1 MSLTFLTTNRNKF
14 AEAQRFFPDVEMLPL
29 ELPEIQELDLQKI
42 IEQKLEYAIAA
53 LGESEEKEKKLGLSE
68 SCAKV
73 EQFFVEDSALYL
85 KSMNG
90 FPGPLV
96 KWMLQSMGCEG
107 IAWWAMQHHERR
119 ATARTMIGYANTIVP
134 PIEVKYFIGEVQ
146 GMIVPP
152 RGKNDF
158 GFGPIFLPDH
168 YTKTF
173 GEMTREE
180 KDTTSMRALAF
191 KKMKEYLGEVL

>member
-1 MSLTFLTTNRNKF
+1 MPLTFFTTNPNKF
-14 AEAQRFFPDVEMLPL
+14 TEAQRFFPDVEMLPL

-42 IEQKLEYAIAA
+42 IEHKLEYAIAA
-53 LGESEEKEKKLGLSE
+53 LDKAAENSRALEPS
-68 SCAKV
+68 AKV
-73 EQFFVEDSALYL
+73 EQFFVEDTALYL

-96 KWMLQSMGCEG
+96 KWMLQSMGAEG
-107 IAWWAMQHHERR
+107 FAWWAMQHHERR
-119 ATARTMIGYANTIVP
+119 ATARTMIGYANTIVT

-146 GMIVPP
+146 GMIVLP

-158 GFGPIFLPDH
+158 GFGPIFLPDY

-180 KDTTSMRALAF
+180 KDTVSMRALAL
-191 KKMKEYLGEVL
+191 KNMKEYLKI

>member
-53 LGESEEKEKKLGLSE
+53 LDKAAENSRALKPS
-68 SCAKV
+68 AKV
-73 EQFFVEDSALYL
+73 EQFFVEDCALYL
-85 KSMNG
+85 KSLSG
-90 FPGPLV
+90 FPGPLI
-96 KWMLQSMGCEG
+96 KWMLQSMGAEG
-107 IAWWAMQHHERR
+107 LAWWAMQHHERR
-119 ATARTMIGYANTIVP
+119 ATARTMIGYANTIVT
-134 PIEVKYFIGEVQ
+134 PIEVKYFVGEMQ

-152 RGKNDF
+152 RGENDF
-158 GFGPIFLPDH
+158 GFGPIFVPDH

-180 KDTTSMRALAF
+180 KDTISMRALAL
-191 KKMKEYLGEVL
+191 KKMKGYLAENL